1 MSEYRINVRFK
12 LSDTEHTAIID
23 HLNSLDKE
31 KYKSRNQFIIDAIK
45 SAIAYADK
53 QTADDELLNKF
64 REILKEELT
73 NISVVTSVTPSS
85 VGIDMELTE
94 EQKLKNDAE
103 ALAFLDM
110 FWRCQNIRIFGATE
124 ENEIKNGTAYGAN
137 RLDVIFMT
145 EDEKKLIQAK
155 HRLEQAENRNRKKER
170 TERNHRLIVEG
181 AISEKLLPE
190 IKTMNLTEIEG
201 YLRGK
206 LN

>member
-1 MSEYRINVRFK
+1 MSEYRINVRFN

-23 HLNSLDKE
+23 YLNSLDKE

-110 FWRCQNIRIFGATE
+110 F
-124 ENEIKNGTAYGAN
+124 
-137 RLDVIFMT
+137 
-145 EDEKKLIQAK
+145 
-155 HRLEQAENRNRKKER
+155 
-170 TERNHRLIVEG
+170 
-181 AISEKLLPE
+181 
-190 IKTMNLTEIEG
+190 
-201 YLRGK
+201 
-206 LN
+206 

>member
-1 MSEYRINVRFK
+1 MSEYRINVRFN

-23 HLNSLDKE
+23 YLNSLDKE

-94 EQKLKNDAE
+94 EQKLKNDAA

-110 FWRCQNIRIFGATE
+110 F
-124 ENEIKNGTAYGAN
+124 
-137 RLDVIFMT
+137 
-145 EDEKKLIQAK
+145 
-155 HRLEQAENRNRKKER
+155 
-170 TERNHRLIVEG
+170 
-181 AISEKLLPE
+181 
-190 IKTMNLTEIEG
+190 
-201 YLRGK
+201 
-206 LN
+206 